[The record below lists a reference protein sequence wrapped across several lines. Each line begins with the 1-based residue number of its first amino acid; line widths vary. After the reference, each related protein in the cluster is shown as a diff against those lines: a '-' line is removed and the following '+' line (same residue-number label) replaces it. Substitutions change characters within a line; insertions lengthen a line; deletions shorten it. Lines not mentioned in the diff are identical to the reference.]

1 MDEAKKL
8 INYVDDNKNTT
19 TIPYTERP
27 DLASKYQCL
36 CCGLTGN
43 HVRISR
49 HIESRHKGTM
59 PGFGEIVAAWPF
71 MTAYFGE
78 SHA

>member
-1 MDEAKKL
+1 MSEAKQL
-8 INYVDDNKNTT
+8 IEYLDDHHNIT
-19 TIPYTERP
+19 TIPNTDRA
-27 DLASKYQCL
+27 DLARRYQCL
-36 CCGLTGN
+36 CCGLVGN

-71 MTAYFGE
+71 MTAYFGGKDD
-78 SHA
+78 